1 MRTKRAAL
9 LRQWLRVRRAM
20 PGGQSTT
27 VMRKTA
33 PSPKKD
39 DKDGGARGRGGSNTG
54 SKVNRIHVFFISYFQ
69 TIQNS
74 NHIL

>member
-1 MRTKRAAL
+1 MRTKRKAL

-33 PSPKKD
+33 PSPKANENAAAA
-39 DKDGGARGRGGSNTG
+39 GGRGRGGSNTG
-54 SKVNRIHVFFISYFQ
+54 SKVSLFSYK
-69 TIQNS
+69 N
-74 NHIL
+74 